1 MLTYWS
7 WKAAQTERGSA
18 YKGQGWG
25 TGKLWSNVP
34 YQNFRSSTRI
44 CTECWFPNSSS
55 IVGKLLSAFMSFS
68 MSSIKITL
76 NRADGSQQTFV
87 RSVEK
92 GGGDGTAASALASLR
107 THMGD
112 VQSELNAALTVL
124 VDKEKAASATSGKVQ
139 DTKRSGNCLG
149 RCTHEQYRLPHCHK
163 HDVSDAVYLLKPVLN
178 WANVCSPEH
187 TSDTST
193 NYDSFL
199 NWTVTSPNMVRTV
212 QTLLH
217 SQLAC
222 NEMQASARTC
232 GRRAEDSMIEN
243 VG

>member
-1 MLTYWS
+1 
-7 WKAAQTERGSA
+7 
-18 YKGQGWG
+18 
-25 TGKLWSNVP
+25 
-34 YQNFRSSTRI
+34 
-44 CTECWFPNSSS
+44 
-55 IVGKLLSAFMSFS
+55 MSFS

-149 RCTHEQYRLPHCHK
+149 RCTHEHIH
-163 HDVSDAVYLLKPVLN
+163 
-178 WANVCSPEH
+178 
-187 TSDTST
+187 
-193 NYDSFL
+193 
-199 NWTVTSPNMVRTV
+199 SPN
-212 QTLLH
+212 
-217 SQLAC
+217 
-222 NEMQASARTC
+222 
-232 GRRAEDSMIEN
+232 
-243 VG
+243 